1 MTSTWKTTSNKRWIF
16 NFYFYYKDESREKA
30 EVKRHEAII
39 YLRGLLERKSNFA
52 VVARDENREQSCLL
66 LRGCIRLRSPCNY
79 LHTKGML
86 GRYSKVRPT
95 TFGDVFHLMRYFH
108 MDRRCDVIGELPGA
122 KGTGKGAK
130 DVKWV
135 LKTLAE
141 QIDSSYDFNSLV
153 VCDKQNTHTL
163 NSNDTD

>member
-16 NFYFYYKDESREKA
+16 NFYFYYKDKSREKA
-30 EVKRHEAII
+30 EVKRDKAIV
-39 YLRGLLERKSNFA
+39 YLRGMLERKSNFA

-66 LRGCIRLRSPCNY
+66 LQGYMRLRSPCNN
-79 LHTKGML
+79 LHAKGMV

-108 MDRRCDVIGELPGA
+108 VDGRCDVIGELPGT
-122 KGTGKGAK
+122 KGTGKGTK

-135 LKTLAE
+135 LKKLAE
-141 QIDSSYDFNSLV
+141 QIVSNYDFNSLV
-153 VCDKQNTHTL
+153 CDKQQLNTHVE
-163 NSNDTD
+163 